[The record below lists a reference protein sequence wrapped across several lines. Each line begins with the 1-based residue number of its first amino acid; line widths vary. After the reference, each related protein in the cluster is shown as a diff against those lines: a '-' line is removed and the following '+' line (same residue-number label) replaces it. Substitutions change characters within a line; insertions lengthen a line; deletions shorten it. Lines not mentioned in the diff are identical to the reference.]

1 MLRHLFDGLAGKL
14 PGQCAVCRAWPA
26 QPVCDACLARF
37 GQPQPRCGRCAL
49 PVPDGVAECGRC
61 LREPPPLDAC
71 HAAVG
76 YDYPWSGLIT
86 QFKFHGQ
93 PGWARSFATL
103 MRDAPGVRGAL
114 ERAELVVPMPLA
126 RERLAERGFNQA
138 LLLARALAADK
149 ARADLLLRV
158 RHTAAQ
164 SALDRRGRVANVEG
178 AFAVEPALAGGLR
191 ARRVVLV
198 DDVMTSGASMFSAAG
213 ALRRAGA
220 AEIVAVVL
228 ARTAAP
234 A

>member
-61 LREPPPLDAC
+61 LREPPSLDAC

-191 ARRVVLV
+191 AKRVVLV

>member
-164 SALDRRGRVANVEG
+164 SALDRRGRVTNVEG

-191 ARRVVLV
+191 AKRVVLV